1 MGHSWTDLLFGHLR
15 SGIINWS
22 RIGACVA
29 TYTAGVSTTDPAKRP
44 ASFRV
49 VLMGLAIV
57 AVAIVSYLFG
67 VYSYPRGLWPI
78 GALRGLGDTVR
89 EPGARD
95 DFGRLTAY
103 PGKIPVAC
111 PPQDDRTAVI
121 LAMGQSNVANH
132 GARRE
137 TTRHGSHVV
146 GYFDGKCHIAASPLL
161 GATSDGGEFLTM
173 LADWLVDDGLY
184 RTVVIV
190 SSGVGASPIS
200 RWARDGDLNA
210 SLSSRLRQLAANY
223 RVTHVIWHQGETD
236 LANATTADAYK
247 AAFASLIGT
256 LGEAGVEAPVFTSVS
271 TRCAATWTAGNP
283 IALAQRALADG
294 RRVVLA
300 TDADALLAPD
310 DRTDG
315 CHYSE
320 AGQRKIAAAY
330 AAAIRSSRSNH

>member
-1 MGHSWTDLLFGHLR
+1 MKPCLAAGDSR
-15 SGIINWS
+15 IINWS
-22 RIGACVA
+22 RAGPC
-29 TYTAGVSTTDPAKRP
+29 TTKYTAGVSTTDPGKRP
-44 ASFRV
+44 ASPRV
-49 VLMGLAIV
+49 VLVGFAIV

-78 GALRGLGDTVR
+78 GALRGLGDVVR

-103 PGKIPVAC
+103 PGKIPVTC
-111 PPQDDRTAVI
+111 PPQNDHTAVI

-132 GARRE
+132 AARRLI
-137 TTRHGSHVV
+137 TRHGSDVV
-146 GYFDGKCHIAASPLL
+146 GYFDGKCSIAASPLL
-161 GATSDGGEFLTM
+161 GATGDGGEFLTM
-173 LADWLVDDGLY
+173 LADRLVDDGLY
-184 RTVVIV
+184 RTVVVI

-200 RWARDGDLNA
+200 RWAQHGDLNA
-210 SLSSRLRQLAANY
+210 SLSVRLRQLAANY

-236 LANATTADAYK
+236 LANATAADAYK
-247 AAFASLIGT
+247 AAFESVVGT
-256 LGEAGVEAPVFTSVS
+256 LGEAGIEAPVFTSVS
-271 TRCAATWTAGNP
+271 TRCSAAWTAANP

-300 TDADALLAPD
+300 TDADALLTPD
-310 DRTDG
+310 DRSDG